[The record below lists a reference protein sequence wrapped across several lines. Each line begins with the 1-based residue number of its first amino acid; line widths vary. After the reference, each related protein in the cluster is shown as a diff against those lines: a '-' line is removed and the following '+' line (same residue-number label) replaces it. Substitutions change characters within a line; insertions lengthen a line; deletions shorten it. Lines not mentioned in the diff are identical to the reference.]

1 MQWLFLFKPPGT
13 SWDYTIFFTREFGA
27 SFRLS
32 LFKLG
37 TYLFHF
43 FVCVLS
49 CSSHVPCFEIPW
61 IIAHQAPLSMEFFRK
76 NCCSGFLYSAP
87 GDLPNHGIEPT
98 ALASLALAGRFL
110 PLSSNELKTYL
121 CVIEI
126 EP

>member
-1 MQWLFLFKPPGT
+1 M
-13 SWDYTIFFTREFGA
+13 
-27 SFRLS
+27 RLHNLLYKGIWS
-32 LFKLG
+32 KFQ
-37 TYLFHF
+37 TF
-43 FVCVLS
+43 FVQTWDLFISFFLCVLS